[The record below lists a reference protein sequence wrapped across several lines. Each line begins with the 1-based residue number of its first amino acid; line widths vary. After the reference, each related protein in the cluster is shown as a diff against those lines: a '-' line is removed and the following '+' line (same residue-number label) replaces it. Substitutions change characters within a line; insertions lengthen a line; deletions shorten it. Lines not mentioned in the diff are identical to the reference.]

1 MDYSN
6 RGKAIS
12 FSLCF
17 VVVCV
22 MQVLVLSAGHELYFG
37 PADKADSWFS
47 EVLGYERPHD
57 ASASDY
63 LLDVINI
70 DYQGEE
76 ARQSLAFK
84 GMEGEAGLKDAAAR
98 FRASQLYHTYIG

>member
-1 MDYSN
+1 M
-6 RGKAIS
+6 
-12 FSLCF
+12 
-17 VVVCV
+17 CV
-22 MQVLVLSAGHELYFG
+22 YLQVLVLSLGHELYFG
-37 PADKADSWFS
+37 PADKADWWFG
-47 EVLGYERPHD
+47 EVLGYARPHD

-76 ARQSLAFK
+76 ARQSLPFK
-84 GMEGEAGLKDAAAR
+84 GIEGETGLQDAAAR